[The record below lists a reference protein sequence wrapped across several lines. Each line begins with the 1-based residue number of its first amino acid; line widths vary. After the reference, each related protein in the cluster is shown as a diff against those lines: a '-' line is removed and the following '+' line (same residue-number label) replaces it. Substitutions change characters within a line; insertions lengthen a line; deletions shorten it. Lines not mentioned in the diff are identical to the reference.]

1 VLDIQLDIHG
11 KLAGTAMR
19 AQVVGP
25 RYSRLAYGCENRFG
39 AQLQVMC
46 PMATSTS
53 HVAPIRRGFGELQQP
68 GERSH
73 SRLVHGRAKRRLQ
86 GFQIDASTSMA
97 VGKDTA
103 ESMVTSRAISVWI
116 ISAVFFLWREC
127 LLDRAQ
133 RTDLLTDLDDLSAEF
148 LKTMKGRHF
157 LLRFT
162 QTRSIK
168 GLGYGL
174 TLNLT
179 GQPKIGG
186 VAGIVRLGA
195 VASWFAA
202 FAGGCGNGPRRKS
215 PRAASW
221 RKRSVRRASH

>member
-1 VLDIQLDIHG
+1 MDHL
-11 KLAGTAMR
+11 
-19 AQVVGP
+19 
-25 RYSRLAYGCENRFG
+25 SRFL
-39 AQLQVMC
+39 
-46 PMATSTS
+46 
-53 HVAPIRRGFGELQQP
+53 
-68 GERSH
+68 
-73 SRLVHGRAKRRLQ
+73 
-86 GFQIDASTSMA
+86 
-97 VGKDTA
+97 
-103 ESMVTSRAISVWI
+103 
-116 ISAVFFLWREC
+116 FLWREC

-162 QTRSIK
+162 QTIK

-215 PRAASW
+215 PRAASG